1 MTNKAFS
8 IFNQLRPVTV
18 GFDNMFDHF
27 ERMVDDH
34 NFNEM
39 VAVKYPPYNIVKT
52 GSYTYDIQLALAG
65 YGKKDIDVSFE
76 DSVLTVKSIKDEAE
90 KEVEEEL
97 QFELKTSLPQ
107 SDINEI
113 AATSEE
119 VSPLSLTITELQ
131 KRAED
136 RRNKMKGF
144 NYKFTDQ
151 LNKNIDDIERQPAYK
166 RLGISLDDAGS
177 TISKSKTSLAT
188 DDNEDIQLKSNNSFL
203 HDNVD

>member
-39 VAVKYPPYNIVKT
+39 ARHKYPPYNIVKT

-76 DSVLTVKSIKDEAE
+76 DGVLTVKSIKDESE
-90 KEVEEEL
+90 KEVEENDGILHKGIAKRMFQKSFTIADDVEIKGA
-97 QFELKTSLPQ
+97 ELKDGLLR
-107 SDINEI
+107 
-113 AATSEE
+113 
-119 VSPLSLTITELQ
+119 VSMERIIPENKKARTI
-131 KRAED
+131 KI
-136 RRNKMKGF
+136 K
-144 NYKFTDQ
+144 
-151 LNKNIDDIERQPAYK
+151 
-166 RLGISLDDAGS
+166 
-177 TISKSKTSLAT
+177 
-188 DDNEDIQLKSNNSFL
+188 
-203 HDNVD
+203 